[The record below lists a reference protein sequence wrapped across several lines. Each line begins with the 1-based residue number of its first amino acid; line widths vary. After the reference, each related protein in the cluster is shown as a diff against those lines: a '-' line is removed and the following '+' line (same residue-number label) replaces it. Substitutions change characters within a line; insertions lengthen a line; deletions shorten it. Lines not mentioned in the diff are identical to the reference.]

1 MEVRIWIRCNSNP
14 LSTWGLRFRLGRIPR
29 CFWFCRN
36 RIVNLGTKN
45 IKAEIEIYFWY
56 VQSNS
61 YILIELFLIN
71 NMKALPCLDM
81 FLLFSLG
88 VITWFGAYAI
98 EFLDQCFS
106 WT

>member
-1 MEVRIWIRCNSNP
+1 MVGS
-14 LSTWGLRFRLGRIPR
+14 
-29 CFWFCRN
+29 
-36 RIVNLGTKN
+36 
-45 IKAEIEIYFWY
+45 IKL
-56 VQSNS
+56 
-61 YILIELFLIN
+61 YILIEVLLVN
-71 NMKALPCLDM
+71 NLKALPWLDM